1 VTRQK
6 SEKSE
11 GLESEYPLTRS
22 LHVLDLSPESVLKK
36 NTKCDAQGCETDFFR
51 SSGTEHDRVFRA
63 NEDFVLDAHAKAVKM
78 CGELRVGRNVYA

>member
-1 VTRQK
+1 MFTSMFFQVTDRNQ
-6 SEKSE
+6 KSE

-22 LHVLDLSPESVLKK
+22 LDVL
-36 NTKCDAQGCETDFFR
+36 DFFR

-78 CGELRVGRNVYA
+78 FRELRVGRNVYA